1 MCVSLD
7 NTTQCRIAEFLT
19 SLEKHQDVFQL
30 SFENVKKQIYDFV
43 EVQNSNSC
51 NGDSIN
57 TPVKSNIV
65 NSSFESPLQGFFQT
79 PKRNLEYN
87 LKKPNSAMCGDGD
100 HFKCIK
106 QLTDQLVEEESEK
119 ASLQAKL
126 MASVQKCNDF
136 EMKLKDK
143 IEEIKHLK
151 YEWEKESRKNEND
164 FLKLKSEIDRKF
176 DEEKKLK
183 SEMNQLENFV
193 SSLESDLSNSL
204 SEKSK
209 LEYELKV
216 CLEKYAASELQVKE
230 VSLLNLQLQETLA
243 NKEKDLLELKENLE
257 NAFKSDKTIDLS
269 FADGSFE
276 NSICSPE
283 NMGVV
288 IEKILHEK
296 IEENTSLK
304 ETIDE
309 LRSKKDELLSEL
321 EKKNNELSDKNSKL
335 LQLQNFNRELENKL
349 DDFVKT
355 EKELLKVKEELFL
368 SGLEVNKLVQENCQ
382 LNERNNSLSN
392 KALEQ
397 DQALLNFK
405 NTKMLIYFDYLKLAD
420 DFKTVQERLEFEV
433 NNIVNLMS
441 EKKNHFQNSFD
452 NAENIF
458 NEKNKSLKEKLG
470 NGLVITKNAN
480 DLQINQCSDN
490 ISQKIQEFKESL
502 NVMKNYEF
510 DWSESKSS
518 IQKSCMS
525 LNDSIITLKLKIK
538 DLEENQKTSLQE
550 KIELENNLKANGQKI
565 FEIQNTHSF
574 EIKKLND
581 ELDEKQS
588 KITELEEVIKNLK
601 AGKIKLLNDGDVTVN
616 QKTIIKTEKEN
627 LLCKEENIQKTNVYD
642 ATKIRN
648 DLIVVNDEKSNFQC
662 KEELNDS
669 LEEVIT
675 NNKTFDIVNL
685 EEKGIGDKTFS
696 VDRRNAEIRLG
707 ESWEISLN
715 SPKRHQEKRNV
726 SSSTNDLTT
735 VDSCSNLTKSSSL
748 SSIMEMSYLPP
759 SKIDSK
765 SSSGATTFFSFTNL
779 SGSCMKER
787 LDNRSTDVKKSCSS
801 EFSLNNLKLPNNS
814 TRKIFKL
821 VDRRED
827 PLKEIFKNNAIE
839 CEGNKQLEWEKMFS
853 RMRKEIIELSN
864 ESERL
869 RSSLSESEKERKKLQ
884 ENYRKSQNEI
894 AQNISATYETRL
906 EQLKCDMASESKLCS
921 DLKEQNKR
929 HKEYIDQLRNQLW
942 DLREKLLQEQKQ
954 KRDLERMYS
963 ELKKKYENSIFSKN
977 KELNE
982 EMISQNED
990 LEQEKMSNF
999 RQFPN
1004 STCEYFLSI

>member
-1 MCVSLD
+1 M
-7 NTTQCRIAEFLT
+7 
-19 SLEKHQDVFQL
+19 
-30 SFENVKKQIYDFV
+30 
-43 EVQNSNSC
+43 
-51 NGDSIN
+51 
-57 TPVKSNIV
+57 
-65 NSSFESPLQGFFQT
+65 
-79 PKRNLEYN
+79 
-87 LKKPNSAMCGDGD
+87 
-100 HFKCIK
+100 
-106 QLTDQLVEEESEK
+106 
-119 ASLQAKL
+119 
-126 MASVQKCNDF
+126 
-136 EMKLKDK
+136 
-143 IEEIKHLK
+143 
-151 YEWEKESRKNEND
+151 
-164 FLKLKSEIDRKF
+164 
-176 DEEKKLK
+176 
-183 SEMNQLENFV
+183 
-193 SSLESDLSNSL
+193 
-204 SEKSK
+204 
-209 LEYELKV
+209 
-216 CLEKYAASELQVKE
+216 EKYAASELQVKE
-230 VSLLNLQLQETLA
+230 ISLLNLQLQETLA

-335 LQLQNFNRELENKL
+335 LELENFNRELENKI

-382 LNERNNSLSN
+382 LNERNNALSN

-441 EKKNHFQNSFD
+441 EKKNHFQSSFD
-452 NAENIF
+452 NAEIIF

-470 NGLVITKNAN
+470 NSLVVTKNAN

-616 QKTIIKTEKEN
+616 QKTVIKTEKEN
-627 LLCKEENIQKTNVYD
+627 LLCKGENIQKTNVYD

-696 VDRRNAEIRLG
+696 VDRRNAEIRLGTVQSWSVSPPSNNNNNSQKKLKNNKNKGRKG

-801 EFSLNNLKLPNNS
+801 EVSLNNLKLQNNS

-894 AQNISATYETRL
+894 AQNISAIYETRL
-906 EQLKCDMASESKLCS
+906 EQLKCDMASF
-921 DLKEQNKR
+921 
-929 HKEYIDQLRNQLW
+929 I
-942 DLREKLLQEQKQ
+942 
-954 KRDLERMYS
+954 
-963 ELKKKYENSIFSKN
+963 IFSFAF
-977 KELNE
+977 LN
-982 EMISQNED
+982 
-990 LEQEKMSNF
+990 
-999 RQFPN
+999 
-1004 STCEYFLSI
+1004 